1 MAIIQCAENS
11 EFSFFQELQCAE
23 NSEFIFSS
31 EIYCAENSEWE
42 VLAEIQTPEN
52 AEFYVFPESIY
63 DTINYTVNED
73 TEYLQYVV
81 PNSFYTLT
89 LNSDED
95 YSKYCKDLRV
105 TKTLGGKTYVE
116 MTLVDLEDAAEY
128 MENILRSQ
136 SRHNP
141 FYGTYC
147 SSPFAKKFTSTQTD
161 PIDNPNYYAT
171 AVTNYFKL
179 TVSVGYNTFA
189 DYTYAYLVPTE
200 WNFDGTEFTLR
211 CEDFTVL
218 LEQEGQSMT
227 PDINADIGVI
237 ASAHDTIK
245 EICSRY
251 GVNKVVCNFPNFT
264 IRLLRRTED
273 RPLNW
278 IDMICKVYQVKRRWS
293 GSTLI
298 LERTSAPNE
307 LAPKWNLTEG
317 LHIIEGS
324 YSVNIDYSQYK
335 NKFTISRTSPNG
347 GAIGESDCTGF
358 NCPGRTGFIKFDMPV
373 TYAAATEEVTNG
385 AIENYVYYT
394 DDSGTTPFYDFI
406 GSGPGGKYVQTATPV
421 KSVRFTYRAN
431 VGTTSQLDQGNN
443 NTQIGGMN
451 YGQQFTT
458 YQYTP
463 HYKVVFYGKNSSST
477 GIDSEYKFTAAS
489 SSDINC
495 VGLYQEYSNIE
506 DPIIPNT
513 AVAQA
518 YAAALL
524 KEATRKLFYASLET
538 PFINP
543 YVEPGDCVSITDY
556 ESNFNNMKWLVEES
570 VISFNGE
577 DVTQT
582 LKLSKGLL

>member
-11 EFSFFQELQCAE
+11 EFSFISELQCAQG
-23 NSEFIFSS
+23 SEFIFSS
-31 EIYCAENSEWE
+31 EVYCAENSEWE
-42 VLAEIQTPEN
+42 VVAEIQAPER
-52 AEFYVFPESIY
+52 AEFYVFQSSIY

-81 PNSFYTLT
+81 PNSFYTLV
-89 LNSDED
+89 LNTGED

-116 MTLVDLEDAAEY
+116 MTLIDLEDAAEY

-136 SRHNP
+136 SRLNP
-141 FYGTYC
+141 FYDSYC
-147 SSPFAKKFTSTQTD
+147 SSVFAKKFTSSQTD
-161 PIDNPNYYAT
+161 PVNNPNYYAN
-171 AVTNYFKL
+171 AIASYFKL
-179 TVSVGYNTFA
+179 TVSVGYDTFA
-189 DYTYAYLVPTE
+189 EYTYAYLVPTE
-200 WNFDGTEFTLR
+200 WNFDGSEFVLR

-227 PDINADIGVI
+227 PDINADVGVI
-237 ASAHDTIK
+237 GDAHGTIK
-245 EICSRY
+245 AICDRY
-251 GVNKVVCNFPNFT
+251 GVTKVVCNFPNYT

-278 IDMICKVYQVKRRWS
+278 LDMICKVYQVKRRWS

-307 LAPKWNLTEG
+307 LSPKWNITEG
-317 LHIIEGS
+317 LHIIDGT

-347 GAIGESDCTGF
+347 GAIGEQDCTGYD
-358 NCPGRTGFIKFDMPV
+358 CPGRTGFIKFDIPV
-373 TYAAATEEVTNG
+373 TSAGAVEEVTNG
-385 AIENYVYYT
+385 GIENYVYFT
-394 DDSGTTPFYDFI
+394 DEAGTTPLNDYI
-406 GSGPGGKYVQTATPV
+406 SSGPDGKYIIATTPI

-431 VGTTSQLDQGNN
+431 IGTTSQLDQGSN

-451 YGQQFTT
+451 YGQQFTA
-458 YQYTP
+458 YKYLP
-463 HYKVVFYGKNSSST
+463 HYKVVFYGKNSSIT
-477 GIDSEYKFTAAS
+477 GIDTDYKFTAAS
-489 SSDINC
+489 TYDINC

-513 AVAQA
+513 SVAQA

-543 YVEPGDCVSITDY
+543 FIEPGDCVSITDY
-556 ESNFNNMKWLVEES
+556 ESNFTNVKWLCEES